1 MIGVSEIPDHEVEL
15 TAIRASGPGG
25 QNVNKVATAVHLR
38 FDIGKSSLP
47 DEVKA
52 GLLKLRDQ
60 RITSDGIIV
69 IKARQFR
76 SQEKNRADA
85 LQRLESLLVK
95 AQVVREARQKTRLS
109 KAKKKRRTDDKR
121 RHGKQKQLR
130 KPVGLDN

>member
-95 AQVVREARQKTRLS
+95 AQTIREARQKTRLS

-121 RHGKQKQLR
+121 RHSQQKQLR

>member
-52 GLLKLRDQ
+52 ELLKLRDQ

-95 AQVVREARQKTRLS
+95 AQTIREARQKTRLS

-121 RHGKQKQLR
+121 RHSQQKQLR